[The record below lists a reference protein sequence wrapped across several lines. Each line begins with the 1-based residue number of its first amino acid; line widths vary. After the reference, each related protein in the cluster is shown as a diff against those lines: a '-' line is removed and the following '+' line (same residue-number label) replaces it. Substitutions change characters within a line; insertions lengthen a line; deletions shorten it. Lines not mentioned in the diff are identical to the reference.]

1 MRSRK
6 QGSYSWED
14 KGNSLDDIKE
24 KSQVTIYGRPGP
36 AQVEEGW
43 ISAEGQFPR
52 GKKIAVLDPGMIKF
66 MKYRTVRFVKIMGQI
81 SRVYEKKL

>member
-6 QGSYSWED
+6 QGSYLSED

-36 AQVEEGW
+36 AQVG
-43 ISAEGQFPR
+43 G
-52 GKKIAVLDPGMIKF
+52 G
-66 MKYRTVRFVKIMGQI
+66 
-81 SRVYEKKL
+81 